1 MSKLFFDHLILFEE
15 VDKKIKKVASSVEEK
30 EELWGLIDEMVHH
43 KAFDVILGKLPRDN
57 HEEFLEMFH
66 AHPHD
71 EVMLFDYLKNKID
84 KNIEE
89 ILRAEFGNLTYEILK
104 EFNSK

>member
-1 MSKLFFDHLILFEE
+1 MSKLFFDHLIVLTE

-30 EELWGLIDEMVHH
+30 EELWGLVDEMVHH

-84 KNIEE
+84 QNIEE
-89 ILRAEFGNLTYEILK
+89 ILRAEFGDLAYEIIK
-104 EFNSK
+104 EFENK